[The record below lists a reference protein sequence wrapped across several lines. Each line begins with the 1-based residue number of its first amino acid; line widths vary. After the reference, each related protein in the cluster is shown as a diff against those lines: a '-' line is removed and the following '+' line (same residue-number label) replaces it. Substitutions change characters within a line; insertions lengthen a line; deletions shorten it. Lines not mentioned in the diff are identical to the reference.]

1 MGRFLEVF
9 DGTAGGHELIHVNEV
24 EHPRAFDACKT
35 NKDLRAFV
43 RARRSYFL
51 SETTSA
57 VWLVGRPTA
66 LQDIYTGESEPGGG
80 FSSSRAD
87 ARS

>member
-9 DGTAGGHELIHVNEV
+9 DGTEGGHELIHVNEV

-35 NKDLRAFV
+35 NKDLRALTK
-43 RARRSYFL
+43 ARRSCVL

-66 LQDIYTGESEPGGG
+66 LQDIYTGESELGGG
-80 FSSSRAD
+80 FSSSSAS
-87 ARS
+87 AR